1 MKKIYIL
8 MVSILIVLSLTSCK
22 NKYEISENAD
32 LLVYGEKGEYGFSYV
47 NSNGDQEFYYKV
59 PLNIV
64 VGAYDDSIRSKYT
77 ICYVYY
83 NKEGYITNV
92 VKRKTNILKKGQTHT
107 LHLSYGEK
115 EEYVDGE
122 YYRYVEWREVLYIYD
137 GYNIYV
143 DSSYFEE

>member
-1 MKKIYIL
+1 MRKIYIF
-8 MVSILIVLSLTSCK
+8 IVLFVVLFSLSSCK

-32 LLVYGEKGEYGFSYV
+32 LLEYNKLGEYGFSYV
-47 NSNGDQEFYYKV
+47 NSNGDKECYYKV

-64 VGAYDDSIRSKYT
+64 VGAYDNSIRSKYT

-83 NKEGYITNV
+83 NKDGAITDV
-92 VKRKTNILKKGQTHT
+92 VKRKTNILKKNQTHT

-115 EEYVDGE
+115 EEYIDGE
-122 YYRYVEWREVLYIYD
+122 YYGYIHWREVLYIYE
-137 GYNIYV
+137 GHNIYI